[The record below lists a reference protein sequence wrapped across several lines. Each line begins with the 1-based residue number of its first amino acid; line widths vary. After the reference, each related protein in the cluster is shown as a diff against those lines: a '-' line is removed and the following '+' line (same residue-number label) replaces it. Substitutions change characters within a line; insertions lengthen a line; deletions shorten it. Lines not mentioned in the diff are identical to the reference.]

1 MLYLKSAKIT
11 RLFNWLKASDFVKT
25 TSFFQNN
32 ILRVYIFSH
41 KPLKK
46 LAYLE
51 AQNRFQM
58 DRMFD
63 IFLNGDDE
71 YFAILIE
78 DNMIRLSNLL
88 FTPFFNYFI
97 VNFLVSLCVGI
108 NILLIC

>member
-1 MLYLKSAKIT
+1 
-11 RLFNWLKASDFVKT
+11 
-25 TSFFQNN
+25 
-32 ILRVYIFSH
+32 VYIFSH

-78 DNMIRLSNLL
+78 DNMIR
-88 FTPFFNYFI
+88 
-97 VNFLVSLCVGI
+97 
-108 NILLIC
+108 